1 MATVLPFRTSTFAR
15 SIFLYGTNKLATIPA
30 EYVEPVKE
38 YAAATYTQA
47 QLDHALA
54 QGFITQ
60 QEYDDTVAYKA

>member
-15 SIFLYGTNKLATIPA
+15 SIFLYGTNKLTLIPA
-30 EYVEPVKE
+30 EYTEPVKE

-47 QLDHALA
+47 QLDQALD

-60 QEYDDTVAYKA
+60 QEYNDTVAYKA